1 MAHHQAQALYDLV
14 RSDAQL
20 TRALFR
26 QALQDPQ
33 GTLDQLVAIAE
44 SQGLQVSR
52 DDIRSYLDSS
62 ADDATKQWLI
72 KARGGL

>member
-1 MAHHQAQALYDLV
+1 MGLDQAQALYDLI
-14 RSDAQL
+14 RGDEQL

-33 GTLDQLVAIAE
+33 GTLDQLLAITDA
-44 SQGLQVSR
+44 QGLEVSR
-52 DDIRSYLDSS
+52 EDITAYLNTS
-62 ADDATKQWLI
+62 ADDATRQWLV

>member
-1 MAHHQAQALYDLV
+1 MGFEQAQALYDIV

-20 TRALFR
+20 TRSLFR

-44 SQGLQVSR
+44 AKGLSISR
-52 DDIRSYLDSS
+52 QEIRDYLNDS
-62 ADDATKQWLI
+62 ADDATQQWLI

>member
-1 MAHHQAQALYDLV
+1 MGLDQAQALYDVV
-14 RSDAQL
+14 RSDEQL

-33 GTLDQLVAIAE
+33 GTLDQLLAIAAA
-44 SQGLQVSR
+44 QGLEVSR
-52 DDIRSYLDSS
+52 EDITTYLNTS
-62 ADDATKQWLI
+62 ADDATRQWLI

>member
-1 MAHHQAQALYDLV
+1 MGLDQAQALYDLV
-14 RSDAQL
+14 RGDEQL

-33 GTLDQLVAIAE
+33 GTLDQLLAIADA
-44 SQGLQVSR
+44 QGLEVSR
-52 DDIRSYLDSS
+52 EDITAYLNTS
-62 ADDATKQWLI
+62 ADDATRQWLV

>member
-1 MAHHQAQALYDLV
+1 MGFEQAQALYDIV

-44 SQGLQVSR
+44 AKGLHVSR
-52 DDIRSYLDSS
+52 QEIRDYLNDS
-62 ADDATKQWLI
+62 ADDETRQWLI

>member
-1 MAHHQAQALYDLV
+1 MGFEQAQALYDIV

-20 TRALFR
+20 TRSLFR

-44 SQGLQVSR
+44 AKGLSVSR
-52 DDIRSYLDSS
+52 QEIRDYLNAS
-62 ADDATKQWLI
+62 AADATRQWLI

>member
-1 MAHHQAQALYDLV
+1 MGLEQAQALYDLV
-14 RSDAQL
+14 RGDEQL

-33 GTLDQLVAIAE
+33 GTLEQLLAIADAK
-44 SQGLQVSR
+44 GLEVSR
-52 DDIRSYLDSS
+52 EDITAYLNTS
-62 ADDATKQWLI
+62 ADDATRQWLV

>member
-1 MAHHQAQALYDLV
+1 MGFEQAQALYDIV

-33 GTLDQLVAIAE
+33 GTLDQLVAIADA
-44 SQGLQVSR
+44 QGLHVSR
-52 DDIRSYLDSS
+52 QEIRDYLNDS
-62 ADDATKQWLI
+62 ADDATRQWLI

>member
-1 MAHHQAQALYDLV
+1 MGLDQAQALYDLV
-14 RSDAQL
+14 RSDEQL

-33 GTLDQLVAIAE
+33 GTLDQLLAIA
-44 SQGLQVSR
+44 SAQGLEVSR
-52 DDIRSYLDSS
+52 EDITTYLNTS
-62 ADDATKQWLI
+62 ADDATRQWLI

>member
-1 MAHHQAQALYDLV
+1 MGFEQAQALYDIV

-20 TRALFR
+20 TRSLFR

-44 SQGLQVSR
+44 AKGLSISR
-52 DDIRSYLDSS
+52 QEIRDYLNVS
-62 ADDATKQWLI
+62 ADDATRQWLI

>member
-1 MAHHQAQALYDLV
+1 MGLDQAQALYDLV
-14 RSDAQL
+14 RSDEQL

-33 GTLDQLVAIAE
+33 GTLDQLLAIAAA
-44 SQGLQVSR
+44 QGLEVSR
-52 DDIRSYLDSS
+52 EDITTYLNTS
-62 ADDATKQWLI
+62 ADDATRQWLI

>member
-1 MAHHQAQALYDLV
+1 MGLDQAQALYDLV
-14 RSDAQL
+14 RGDEQL

-33 GTLDQLVAIAE
+33 GTLDQLLAIADA
-44 SQGLQVSR
+44 QGLEVSSE
-52 DDIRSYLDSS
+52 DITAYLNTS
-62 ADDATKQWLI
+62 ADDATRQWLV

>member
-1 MAHHQAQALYDLV
+1 MGFEQAQALYDIV

-20 TRALFR
+20 TRSLFR

-33 GTLDQLVAIAE
+33 GTLDQLAAIADAK
-44 SQGLQVSR
+44 GLSVSR
-52 DDIRSYLDSS
+52 DEIREYLNSS
-62 ADDATKQWLI
+62 ADDATRQWLI

>member
-1 MAHHQAQALYDLV
+1 MGFEQAQALYDIV

-44 SQGLQVSR
+44 AKGLHVSR
-52 DDIRSYLDSS
+52 QEIRDYLNDS
-62 ADDATKQWLI
+62 ADDATRQWVI

>member
-1 MAHHQAQALYDLV
+1 MGFEQAQALYDIV

-20 TRALFR
+20 TRSLFR

-44 SQGLQVSR
+44 AKGLSVSR
-52 DDIRSYLDSS
+52 EEIRDYLNDS
-62 ADDATKQWLI
+62 ADDATRQWLI
-72 KARGGL
+72 KAHGGL

>member
-1 MAHHQAQALYDLV
+1 MGFEQAQALYDIV

-20 TRALFR
+20 TRSLFR

-44 SQGLQVSR
+44 ARGLSISR
-52 DDIRSYLDSS
+52 QEIRDYLNDS
-62 ADDATKQWLI
+62 ADDATRQWLI

>member
-1 MAHHQAQALYDLV
+1 MGFEQAQALYDIV

-20 TRALFR
+20 TRSLFR

-44 SQGLQVSR
+44 AKGLSVSR
-52 DDIRSYLDSS
+52 EEIRDYLNDS
-62 ADDATKQWLI
+62 ADDATRQGLI

>member
-1 MAHHQAQALYDLV
+1 MAHDQSQALYDLV

-33 GTLDQLVAIAE
+33 GTLDQLVAIGE
-44 SQGLQVSR
+44 SQGMQVSR
-52 DDIRSYLDSS
+52 EDIRSYLDSS

>member
-1 MAHHQAQALYDLV
+1 MGFEQAQALYDIV

-20 TRALFR
+20 TRSLFR

-44 SQGLQVSR
+44 AKGLSVSR
-52 DDIRSYLDSS
+52 EELRDYLNDS
-62 ADDATKQWLI
+62 ADDATRHGLI

>member
-1 MAHHQAQALYDLV
+1 MAHDQAQALYDLV

-33 GTLDQLVAIAE
+33 GTLDQLVAIGE
-44 SQGLQVSR
+44 SQGMKVSR
-52 DDIRSYLDSS
+52 EDIRSYLDSS

>member
-1 MAHHQAQALYDLV
+1 MGFEQAQALYDIV

-20 TRALFR
+20 TRSLFR

-44 SQGLQVSR
+44 AKGLSVSR
-52 DDIRSYLDSS
+52 EEIRDYLNGS
-62 ADDATKQWLI
+62 ADDATRQWLI

>member
-1 MAHHQAQALYDLV
+1 MGFEQAQALYDIV

-33 GTLDQLVAIAE
+33 GTLDQLVAIADAK
-44 SQGLQVSR
+44 GLNVSR
-52 DDIRSYLDSS
+52 QEIRDYLNDS
-62 ADDATKQWLI
+62 ADDATRQWLI

>member
-1 MAHHQAQALYDLV
+1 MGLDQAQALYDLV
-14 RSDAQL
+14 RSDEQL

-33 GTLDQLVAIAE
+33 GTLDQLLAIAAA
-44 SQGLQVSR
+44 QGLDVSR
-52 DDIRSYLDSS
+52 EDITTYLNTS
-62 ADDATKQWLI
+62 ADDATRQWLI

>member
-1 MAHHQAQALYDLV
+1 MGCEQAQALYDIV

-20 TRALFR
+20 TRSLFR

-33 GTLDQLVAIAE
+33 GTLDQLAAIADAK
-44 SQGLQVSR
+44 GLSVSR
-52 DDIRSYLDSS
+52 DEIREYLNSS
-62 ADDATKQWLI
+62 ADDATRQWLI

>member
-1 MAHHQAQALYDLV
+1 MGFEQAQALYDIV

-33 GTLDQLVAIAE
+33 GTLDQLVAIADAK
-44 SQGLQVSR
+44 GLHVSR
-52 DDIRSYLDSS
+52 QEIRDYLNDS
-62 ADDATKQWLI
+62 ADDETRQWLI

>member
-1 MAHHQAQALYDLV
+1 MGFEQAQALYDIV

-20 TRALFR
+20 TRSLFR

-44 SQGLQVSR
+44 AKGLSVSR
-52 DDIRSYLDSS
+52 QEIRDYLNDS
-62 ADDATKQWLI
+62 ADDSTRQWLI

>member
-1 MAHHQAQALYDLV
+1 MGFEQAQALYDIV

-20 TRALFR
+20 TRSLFR

-44 SQGLQVSR
+44 AKGVSISRQEIR
-52 DDIRSYLDSS
+52 DYLNDS
-62 ADDATKQWLI
+62 ADDATRQWLI

>member
-1 MAHHQAQALYDLV
+1 MAHDQAQALYDLV

-44 SQGLQVSR
+44 SQGMQVSR
-52 DDIRSYLDSS
+52 EDIRSYLDSS

>member
-1 MAHHQAQALYDLV
+1 MGLDQAQALYDLV
-14 RSDAQL
+14 RSDEQL

-33 GTLDQLVAIAE
+33 GTLDQLLAIAAA
-44 SQGLQVSR
+44 QGLEVSR
-52 DDIRSYLDSS
+52 EDITTYLNTSV
-62 ADDATKQWLI
+62 DDATRQWLI

>member
-1 MAHHQAQALYDLV
+1 MGFEQAQALYDIV

-20 TRALFR
+20 TRSLFR

-33 GTLDQLVAIAE
+33 GTLDQLVAIADAK
-44 SQGLQVSR
+44 GLHVSR
-52 DDIRSYLDSS
+52 QEIRDYLNDS
-62 ADDATKQWLI
+62 ADDATRQWLI

>member
-1 MAHHQAQALYDLV
+1 MGFEQAQALYDIV

-20 TRALFR
+20 TRSLFR

-44 SQGLQVSR
+44 AKGLSVSR
-52 DDIRSYLDSS
+52 QEIRDYLNGS
-62 ADDATKQWLI
+62 ADDATRQWLI

>member
-1 MAHHQAQALYDLV
+1 MGFEQAQALYDIV

-33 GTLDQLVAIAE
+33 GTLDQLVAIADAK
-44 SQGLQVSR
+44 GLKISR
-52 DDIRSYLDSS
+52 QEIRDYLNDS
-62 ADDATKQWLI
+62 ADDATRQWLI

>member
-1 MAHHQAQALYDLV
+1 MGFEQAQALYDVV

-20 TRALFR
+20 TRSLFR

-44 SQGLQVSR
+44 AKGLSVSR
-52 DDIRSYLDSS
+52 QEIRDYLNGS
-62 ADDATKQWLI
+62 ADDATRQWLI

>member
-1 MAHHQAQALYDLV
+1 MAHDQAQALYDLV

-33 GTLDQLVAIAE
+33 GTLDQLVAIGQ
-44 SQGLQVSR
+44 SQGMQVSR
-52 DDIRSYLDSS
+52 EDIRSYLDSS

>member
-1 MAHHQAQALYDLV
+1 MGLEQAQALYDLV
-14 RSDAQL
+14 RGDEQL

-33 GTLDQLVAIAE
+33 GTLDQLLAIADAK
-44 SQGLQVSR
+44 GLDVSR
-52 DDIRSYLDSS
+52 ADITAYLNTS
-62 ADDATKQWLI
+62 ADDATRQWLV

>member
-1 MAHHQAQALYDLV
+1 MALDQAQALYDLV

-62 ADDATKQWLI
+62 ADDATKQWVI

>member
-1 MAHHQAQALYDLV
+1 MGFEQAQALYDIV

-20 TRALFR
+20 TRSLFR

-44 SQGLQVSR
+44 AKGLSISR
-52 DDIRSYLDSS
+52 EEIRDYLNDS
-62 ADDATKQWLI
+62 ADDATRQWLI
-72 KARGGL
+72 KERGGL